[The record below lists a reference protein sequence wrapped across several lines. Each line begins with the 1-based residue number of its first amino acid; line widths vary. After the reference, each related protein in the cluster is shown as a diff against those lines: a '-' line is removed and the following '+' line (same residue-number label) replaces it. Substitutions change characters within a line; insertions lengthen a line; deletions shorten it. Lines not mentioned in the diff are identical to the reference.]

1 MARTEKKTT
10 AVMVRLPDELVEA
23 VDTYRRGQADI
34 PSRPDVLRLALV
46 EMLKGQGVLK

>member
-1 MARTEKKTT
+1 MARTEKATT
-10 AVMVRLPDELVEA
+10 PVMVRLPDELVEA
-23 VDTYRRGQADI
+23 VDAYRRGQSEI